1 MAVNEEEKKRPFDCP
16 SCGHAVTPDEP
27 EGERGMQTAV
37 CRSCEAGFQRTFAL
51 YEGEWVFGLW
61 RSSETGKVAC
71 TYYKTAF
78 GTTTH
83 DC

>member
-1 MAVNEEEKKRPFDCP
+1 MEEALQTFDCP
-16 SCGHAVTPDEP
+16 SCGHEVHPDP
-27 EGERGMQTAV
+27 LEGERGNQSAA
-37 CRSCEAGFQRTFAL
+37 CSSCGSKYTRTFAFFKD
-51 YEGEWVFGLW
+51 EWVFGLW

-78 GTTTH
+78 GTTSD